1 MDGRERSVGSAGAEP
16 PSKELRPRKLL
27 KQPPCLLPGTTM
39 LVTACLCLVALGLLM
54 VLSATSITAY
64 DGTRASS
71 FSVFVRQGLFAIAGL
86 TMMTLA
92 ALTPV
97 RAWERLA
104 WPLMGA
110 GLLLLALPLVPGL
123 GTTVNGSTNWLRI
136 GGLQAQPSELFKPI
150 LAVWFAV
157 ALTHLTSRHYRPR
170 RLLLTLSPVIL
181 AAGFILIGGDLGTTL
196 VLMLMGLAALF
207 VSGVPKRYFV
217 IAFGVIS
224 VAVTLLVISSPY
236 RMARVR
242 AMFAGDSQSEA
253 EALGQHWQSNHG
265 LFALASGGWTGVGLG
280 ASREKWFWLA
290 EAHTDYIFAIV
301 GEEIGLFGTLA
312 VVALFGLIAI
322 GLIRASLMSRNRRT
336 KILGASVLAWV
347 VGQALINMGVVT
359 TLLPVIGVP
368 LPFVSYGGSSLL
380 ATLTGVGIV
389 LAFARAYEPGAECP
403 PAPSTPTPPTEADPT
418 DTEAGQTAQRRGES
432 RVSRAAT

>member
-1 MDGRERSVGSAGAEP
+1 MGSAPAEAASSAGSLRSLFER
-16 PSKELRPRKLL
+16 PSR
-27 KQPPCLLPGTTM
+27 LLPGTTM
-39 LVTACLCLVALGLLM
+39 LVISCLCLVGLGLLM
-54 VLSATSITAY
+54 VLSATSITSY
-64 DGTRASS
+64 DGTGASS
-71 FSVFVRQGLFAIAGL
+71 FSVFSRQGIFAVAGMV
-86 TMMTLA
+86 MMVLA

-97 RAWERLA
+97 RVWERLA

-157 ALTHLTSRHYRPR
+157 VLARLTSRRYRPR
-170 RLLLTLSPVIL
+170 ELLLTLSPVVV
-181 AAGFILIGGDLGTTL
+181 AAGLIVVGGDLGTTL

-207 VSGVPKRYFV
+207 VSGAPKRYFA
-217 IAFGVIS
+217 IAFGAIC
-224 VAVTLLVISSPY
+224 AGVTLLVVSSPY

-242 AMFAGDSQSEA
+242 AMFAGDAQSEA

-265 LFALASGGWTGVGLG
+265 LYALASGGWTGVGLG

-290 EAHTDYIFAIV
+290 EAHNDYIFAII
-301 GEEIGLFGTLA
+301 GEEIGLIGTLA
-312 VVALFGLIAI
+312 VVALFALIAL
-322 GLIRASLMSRNRRT
+322 GLIRASLISRNRATR
-336 KILGASVLAWV
+336 ILGATVLAWI

-368 LPFVSYGGSSLL
+368 LPLVSYGGSSLV
-380 ATLTGVGIV
+380 ATLTGIGIV
-389 LAFARAYEPGAECP
+389 LAFARAARPDSERPDRGREPA
-403 PAPSTPTPPTEADPT
+403 ADET
-418 DTEAGQTAQRRGES
+418 DQRRGLS
-432 RVSRAAT
+432 RVSSTST

>member
-1 MDGRERSVGSAGAEP
+1 
-16 PSKELRPRKLL
+16 
-27 KQPPCLLPGTTM
+27 M
-39 LVTACLCLVALGLLM
+39 LVTACLCLVGLGLLM
-54 VLSATSITAY
+54 VLSATSITSY
-64 DGTRASS
+64 DGTGASS
-71 FSVFVRQGLFAIAGL
+71 FSVFIRQAIFALVGL
-86 TMMTLA
+86 TMMTIA

-136 GGLQAQPSELFKPI
+136 GALQAQPSELFKPI
-150 LAVWFAV
+150 LAVWLAV
-157 ALTHLTSRHYRPR
+157 ALTRLTSEPYRPR
-170 RLLLTLSPVIL
+170 KLLLTLTPVMV

-196 VLMLMGLAALF
+196 VLMLMGLATLF
-207 VSGVPKRYFV
+207 VAGVPKRYFV
-217 IAFGVIS
+217 IAFGVIC

-242 AMFAGDSQSEA
+242 AMFVGDSQSEA

-290 EAHTDYIFAIV
+290 EAHNDYIFAIV
-301 GEEIGLFGTLA
+301 GEELGLIGTLA
-312 VVALFGLIAI
+312 VVALFGLIAV
-322 GLIRASLMSRNRRT
+322 GLIRASLLSRNRRT
-336 KILGASVLAWV
+336 KILGASVLVWI

-368 LPFVSYGGSSLL
+368 LPLVSYGGSSLV

-389 LAFARAYEPGAECP
+389 LAFARASEPDAARP
-403 PAPSTPTPPTEADPT
+403 PVPSAQASPTEMDHT
-418 DTEAGQTAQRRGES
+418 YTASGAIARP
-432 RVSRAAT
+432 RVE

>member
-1 MDGRERSVGSAGAEP
+1 
-16 PSKELRPRKLL
+16 
-27 KQPPCLLPGTTM
+27 M
-39 LVTACLCLVALGLLM
+39 LVAACLCLVGLGLLM
-54 VLSATSITAY
+54 VLSATSVTSY
-64 DGTRASS
+64 DGTSASS
-71 FSVFVRQGLFAIAGL
+71 FSVFARQAVFAVAGL
-86 TMMTLA
+86 TMMVLA
-92 ALTPV
+92 ALTPARV
-97 RAWERLA
+97 WARLA

-150 LAVWFAV
+150 LAVWLAV
-157 ALTHLTSRHYRPR
+157 ALTRLTVQHYRPR
-170 RLLLTLSPVIL
+170 KLLLTLTPVIV
-181 AAGFILIGGDLGTTL
+181 ASGFILIGGDLGTTL

-217 IAFGVIS
+217 IAFGGIS

-242 AMFAGDSQSEA
+242 AMFVGDSQSEA

-290 EAHTDYIFAIV
+290 EAHNDYIFAIV
-301 GEEIGLFGTLA
+301 GEEFGLLGTLA
-312 VVALFGLIAI
+312 VVALFGLITV

-336 KILGASVLAWV
+336 KILGASVLVWI

-368 LPFVSYGGSSLL
+368 LPLVSYGGSSLV

-389 LAFARAYEPGAECP
+389 LAFARASEPVAAHP
-403 PAPSTPTPPTEADPT
+403 PVASAQASTAEADQT
-418 DTEAGQTAQRRGES
+418 DH
-432 RVSRAAT
+432 